1 MDEEFEQPEEM
12 ETIVSGPPEEDKTQD
27 FSTLDDDLDSLR
39 EKSTRT
45 SDIYDDLGEG
55 ESGGLT
61 GVVKGF
67 SPSQRL
73 ILAVLLFVD
82 VLACACAILFIFD
95 FI

>member
-1 MDEEFEQPEEM
+1 MDQEFEQPEDM
-12 ETIVSGPPEEDKTQD
+12 ETIVSGPDESEPEED

-45 SDIYDDLGEG
+45 SDVYDDLEGGEA
-55 ESGGLT
+55 GGLT
-61 GVVKGF
+61 GVVRGF

-82 VLACACAILFIFD
+82 VLACACAILFIFE